1 MMTSM
6 AASSSSSNPIL
17 PVFVSSISEERQR
30 EKERLVKGDDK
41 VFRGSSMT
49 KRGANA
55 AISYMSCA
63 GINQL
68 SNNLQR
74 SVFSFSFFN
83 FLLFDSFDI
92 FKC

>member
-1 MMTSM
+1 
-6 AASSSSSNPIL
+6 
-17 PVFVSSISEERQR
+17 
-30 EKERLVKGDDK
+30 
-41 VFRGSSMT
+41 MT

-74 SVFSFSFFN
+74 SVFSLSFF
-83 FLLFDSFDI
+83 
-92 FKC
+92 FKFFVIRFV

>member
-1 MMTSM
+1 
-6 AASSSSSNPIL
+6 
-17 PVFVSSISEERQR
+17 
-30 EKERLVKGDDK
+30 
-41 VFRGSSMT
+41 MT

-74 SVFSFSFFN
+74 SVFSLSFFN